1 MHSTEAPEV
10 TRMLI
15 PHEPWAAGDS
25 RLILILSSERSGST
39 LLRVMLGEHSRILA
53 PAELFLMRY
62 PDYQTW
68 RRLKSEAM
76 HSIQEY
82 FDLLGRPKSPADI
95 DTVCREMDTEQVYEW
110 LFSFLPPGS
119 FLLDKTP
126 AYANRMLSLTRSA
139 SFRPFYIWLI
149 RHPLGVI
156 DSHVRL
162 KRKQLAGLRRLRRRI
177 NEQVEGLL
185 NGGMSKLARERES
198 KWVRQNRNVGRFL
211 EAIPESR
218 KHVIRFE
225 HMVTDPRAALA
236 ALCAAMGLDF
246 EPRLLTP
253 HTRKRVMK
261 PGIGDPNFDTH
272 EKVDRE
278 PAFGWRDR
286 LSEQSLSAETVA
298 LMREIG
304 VAGA

>member
-1 MHSTEAPEV
+1 MQSSEVPKTILMST
-10 TRMLI
+10 
-15 PHEPWAAGDS
+15 PHERWAAGGS
-25 RLILILSSERSGST
+25 RLIMILSSERSGST
-39 LLRVMLGEHSRILA
+39 LLRVMLGEHSRIVA

-68 RRLKSEAM
+68 RRLKPEAM
-76 HSIQEY
+76 HSIRE
-82 FDLLGRPKSPADI
+82 FFELLGRPTTPEDI
-95 DTVCREMDTEQVYEW
+95 DAACREMDTEQVYEW
-110 LFSFLPPGS
+110 LFSFLPPRC

-126 AYANRMLSLTRSA
+126 AYANGMLSLTRSA
-139 SFRPFYIWLI
+139 SFRPYYIWLI

-162 KRKQLAGLRRLRRRI
+162 KRKQLVGLRRLRRRI

-185 NGGMSKLARERES
+185 DGGMSKLARERER
-198 KWVRQNRNVGRFL
+198 KWVQQNRNIGRFL

-225 HMVTDPRAALA
+225 EMVTEPESTMVAV
-236 ALCAAMGLDF
+236 CAAMGLDF
-246 EPRLLTP
+246 EPALLTP
-253 HTRKRVMK
+253 HTRKRTMK

-278 PAFGWRDR
+278 PAFGWKER

-304 VAGA
+304 IVRA